1 MKSSDLNIVNTR
13 GTTPQPK
20 IGSNLVIQKNV
31 SVNSLDS
38 NIDKLSEVDKIDYSY
53 MDERFKRDKN
63 DPE

>member
-1 MKSSDLNIVNTR
+1 
-13 GTTPQPK
+13 
-20 IGSNLVIQKNV
+20 
-31 SVNSLDS
+31 VNSLDS